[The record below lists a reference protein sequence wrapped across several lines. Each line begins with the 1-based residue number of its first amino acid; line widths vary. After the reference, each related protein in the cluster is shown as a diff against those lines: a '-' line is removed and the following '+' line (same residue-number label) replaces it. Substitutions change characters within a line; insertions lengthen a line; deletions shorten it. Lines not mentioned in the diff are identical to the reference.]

1 MPRLPLVAA
10 AALLL
15 ALPVAAQD
23 APAPGTPRLDFA
35 AVDTDANGAITLEE
49 WRAHAAT
56 RAGEHAGRE
65 GMSQRMMRHDT
76 DGDGLLSPA
85 EIDAAMQ
92 ARMEN
97 REGRSA
103 QRMERM
109 FARIDQNDDG
119 QLSPEELDAARTR
132 FAERMERGHGHGRG
146 HGWRN

>member
-1 MPRLPLVAA
+1 MPRFPLVAA

-15 ALPVAAQD
+15 ALPVAAQEG
-23 APAPGTPRLDFA
+23 PAPRLADFA
-35 AVDTDANGAITLEE
+35 ALDTDGDGAISLEE

-56 RAGEHAGRE
+56 RAGERAGRE
-65 GMSQRMMRHDT
+65 GLTQRLMRFDT

-109 FARIDQNDDG
+109 FARIDRNDDG
-119 QLSPEELDAARTR
+119 QLSPDELEAARAR
-132 FAERMERGHGHGRG
+132 FAERMERGHGRW
-146 HGWRN
+146 HGWRD